1 LSGHVCLA
9 LAAAAFVGTHFLLSH
24 PLRQPVI
31 NRFGEKGF
39 SAIYVIVSFVTFGL
53 TIWVYRRI
61 GRETPLWDQ
70 SDALW
75 IVATLLM
82 WFASILF
89 VGSLRGNPAFP
100 GAKGPKGPPTGVFA
114 ITRHPMMWS
123 FAIWAIVHAAVIATP
138 KAFIFDG
145 AILLLALGGS
155 TLQERKKRAQL
166 GEAWHEWS
174 LSTAFIPFTRG
185 IAYPGTVAVVGG
197 TLFFLL
203 ITWVHPIPA
212 GVWRWIG

>member
-1 LSGHVCLA
+1 
-9 LAAAAFVGTHFLLSH
+9 
-24 PLRQPVI
+24 
-31 NRFGEKGF
+31 
-39 SAIYVIVSFVTFGL
+39 VTFGL
-53 TIWVYRRI
+53 TIMVYRRI
-61 GRETPLWDQ
+61 GRESPLWDQ
-70 SDALW
+70 SDTLW

-89 VGSLRGNPAFP
+89 VGSLRGNPAFC

-197 TLFFLL
+197 TLFILL